1 MVLVV
6 VVDLQ
11 KIILLD
17 TKIKKRIIIIII
29 IVYFYKVDQ
38 PRNYLIF
45 EFDIKNLKFKRY
57 YIHIL

>member
-1 MVLVV
+1 
-6 VVDLQ
+6 VDLQ

-57 YIHIL
+57 YIYLL